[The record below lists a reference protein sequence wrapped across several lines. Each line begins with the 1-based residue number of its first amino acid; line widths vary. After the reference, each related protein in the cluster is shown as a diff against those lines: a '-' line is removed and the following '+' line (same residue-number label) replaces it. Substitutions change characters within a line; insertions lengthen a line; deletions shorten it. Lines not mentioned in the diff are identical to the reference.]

1 MERLTPPYIGIKMT
15 KSGFLKI
22 SNTLPYPTYQNSL
35 IGAFSKDSVMVV
47 YKIDGVMK
55 SDKQWRWI
63 NSIRAYLNEKLTM
76 PFEWVDEFY
85 IHEQTEA
92 SGCVYSL
99 KELSEAFGE
108 KELVYPDLFFTS
120 DKKTLY
126 RRLAMYA
133 SKLNY
138 LGIMYTEGVFAGAM
152 LLNKYLLD
160 VQRYNERELWGKAKA
175 IVSHI
180 HNHPEK
186 YKQKLSAKQLKGA
199 LTRGGVLRASQK
211 LKQADENRKKVLELV
226 SLSTYQK
233 SNGKPKVSLIA
244 DTLSLRRE
252 TVSRILSAQY
262 THKAIA

>member
-1 MERLTPPYIGIKMT
+1 MECLAPPYIGIKMT

-99 KELSEAFGE
+99 QELSEAFGE

-120 DKKTLY
+120 DQKTLY

-152 LLNKYLLD
+152 LLNKHLLD

-199 LTRGGVLRASQK
+199 LSRGGVLRASQK
-211 LKQADENRKKVLELV
+211 LTQADENRKKVFELV
-226 SLSTYQK
+226 SLPRFQK

-244 DTLSLRRE
+244 DTLGLHRT
-252 TVSRILSAQY
+252 TVHSFLSQPN
-262 THKAIA
+262 TPIRQ